1 MNIESNKAVV
11 QRYFD
16 IWNTGNVERL
26 DEVLAPYYVDHAHPE
41 MKDVESI
48 KQSVVKVRQSF
59 PDFNIEVVSI
69 LSENDLVAVR
79 GIIRR
84 TQNGK
89 PGVSRVMWFVRIV
102 NNQMTDLWTG
112 TETSP

>member
-1 MNIESNKAVV
+1 MNTDANKAVV
-11 QRYFD
+11 NRYFD
-16 IWNTGNVERL
+16 IWNTGHVEGL
-26 DEVLAPYYVDHAHPE
+26 DEVLSTTYVDHAHPE

-48 KQSVVKVRQSF
+48 KQSVVKVRQAF
-59 PDFNIEVVSI
+59 PDFNIEVDSI
-69 LSENDLVAVR
+69 LSESDLVAVR

-89 PGVSRVMWFVRIV
+89 PSVSRVMWFVRIV

-112 TETSP
+112 TETST